1 MSETVKFEQGSGNV
15 FKDLGF
21 PNPEM
26 EQLRAEL
33 ALEIWRILKRRR
45 LPQAKLAALL
55 GANQADVSRLKNG
68 EFSRFSIDRLFRFL
82 KALDRDIEVR
92 IRRHGDTT
100 DEARIV
106 AA

>member
-1 MSETVKFEQGSGNV
+1 MSNNTTFEKSSGNV

-33 ALEIWRILKRRR
+33 ALEIWQILKQRR
-45 LPQAKLAALL
+45 LTQTQLAAQL
-55 GANQADVSRLKNG
+55 GATQADVSRLKNG
-68 EFSRFSIDRLFRFL
+68 EFSRFSIDRLLRFL
-82 KALDRDIEVR
+82 KALDRDIEIH
-92 IRRHGDTT
+92 IRHQDQPK
-100 DEARIV
+100 AKAHVI